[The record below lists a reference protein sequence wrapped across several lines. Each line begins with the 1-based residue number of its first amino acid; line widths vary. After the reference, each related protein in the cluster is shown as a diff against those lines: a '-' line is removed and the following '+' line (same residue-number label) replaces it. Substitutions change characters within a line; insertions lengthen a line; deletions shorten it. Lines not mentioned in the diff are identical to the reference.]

1 MKDMATAIERLA
13 FVGFGEAATAFVS
26 GWAQTRP
33 AELTACDIRTDAEM
47 RARYAEHGISGT
59 PVIADA
65 LAETQAV
72 FSVVTADQARIAAE
86 AAAPHLPAGAFW
98 FDCNSCAP
106 NTKREAADLIEA
118 VGGRY
123 VDVAVMGPVHP
134 KRHHVP
140 LLVSGPHAGAAENAL
155 LSLDMKPHIA
165 GTEVGQASSVKM
177 IRSVMIKGM
186 EALSAECF
194 LAARS
199 AGVEQ
204 SVLASLAA
212 SDPAMEWPRRA
223 AYNLERMM
231 VHGLRRAA
239 EMREVASTVED
250 LGLGGSMSAA
260 SAEWHERIGALGLEP
275 GEGDLF
281 LRADTLLARL

>member
-1 MKDMATAIERLA
+1 MESTIERLA

-26 GWAQTRP
+26 GWARARP
-33 AELTACDIRTDAEM
+33 AHLAACDIRTDGEM
-47 RARYAEHGISGT
+47 RARYAEHGVTGSQIIG
-59 PVIADA
+59 DA
-65 LAETQAV
+65 LAGTQAV
-72 FSVVTADQARIAAE
+72 FSVVTADQALVAAK
-86 AAAPHLPAGAFW
+86 AAAPHLPKGAFW

-106 NTKREAADLIEA
+106 KTKRQAADVIEA

-123 VDVAVMGPVHP
+123 VDAAVMAPVYP

-140 LLVSGPHAGAAENAL
+140 LLISGPHASAAERVL
-155 LSLDMKPHIA
+155 LSLDMKPQTA
-165 GTEVGQASSVKM
+165 GTEVGQASSIKM
-177 IRSVMIKGM
+177 IRSIMIKGM

-199 AGVEQ
+199 AGVED
-204 SVLASLAA
+204 SVLASLAE
-212 SDPAMEWPRRA
+212 SDPAMEWTRRG

-239 EMREVASTVED
+239 EMREVASTVQD
-250 LGLGGSMSAA
+250 LGIGCGMSAA
-260 SAEWHERIGALGLEP
+260 TADWQERIGALGIDP